1 MSRNLGHYMSWVLLL
16 LQEYL
21 SLILILCNS
30 GMRGR
35 HWQKMSE
42 IVGFDMTP
50 DAGTTLRK
58 MLKLNLYPFL
68 AQFEEVS
75 IGATKVTTACSLL

>member
-1 MSRNLGHYMSWVLLL
+1 
-16 LQEYL
+16 
-21 SLILILCNS
+21 
-30 GMRGR
+30 
-35 HWQKMSE
+35 MSE
-42 IVGFDMTP
+42 IVGYDMTP

-75 IGATKVTTACSLL
+75 AGATKVTVTTLF